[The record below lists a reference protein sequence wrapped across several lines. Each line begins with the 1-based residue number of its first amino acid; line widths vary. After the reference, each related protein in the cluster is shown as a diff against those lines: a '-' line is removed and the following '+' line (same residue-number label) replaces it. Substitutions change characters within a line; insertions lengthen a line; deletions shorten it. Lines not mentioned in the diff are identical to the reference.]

1 MRETNPVHAAN
12 FCILSLKMR
21 ILRLEIHIL
30 NLKMHILRLRMNFP
44 PAWTGLSTRASRSIP
59 RSRRKFPCGQAWH
72 KSRTFVPYLQN
83 QAAPASALSEKCIN
97 SRRQNQFKK
106 HQHMKKV
113 IVITSSLRPGS
124 NSDALAEAFAQGAA
138 EAGHNVETI
147 SLKGKDLRFCKG
159 CLACQK
165 TRKCAIADDAPAI
178 VQKMHGADAI
188 AFATP
193 IYYYELSGQL
203 KTLLDRANPLF
214 GSDYR
219 FRDIYLL
226 TSAADEE
233 ARTPERAINGLGD
246 RMLRE
251 SPPGRHGVRRRRQ
264 RSRGNRR
271 PPRAEGSLRDG
282 EKHLMVI
289 HAAPRQGKSTI
300 SIPCQR

>member
-1 MRETNPVHAAN
+1 
-12 FCILSLKMR
+12 
-21 ILRLEIHIL
+21 
-30 NLKMHILRLRMNFP
+30 
-44 PAWTGLSTRASRSIP
+44 
-59 RSRRKFPCGQAWH
+59 
-72 KSRTFVPYLQN
+72 
-83 QAAPASALSEKCIN
+83 
-97 SRRQNQFKK
+97 
-106 HQHMKKV
+106 MKKV

-214 GSDYR
+214 GGDYR

-233 ARTPERAINGLGD
+233 ARTPERAINGLGGWIECFEKA
-246 RMLRE
+246 RLA
-251 SPPGRHGVRRRRQ
+251 GTVF
-264 RSRGNRR
+264 
-271 PPRAEGSLRDG
+271 AEGVNEAG
-282 EKHLMVI
+282 EIEGHPALKEAYEM
-289 HAAPRQGKSTI
+289 GKNI
-300 SIPCQR
+300 